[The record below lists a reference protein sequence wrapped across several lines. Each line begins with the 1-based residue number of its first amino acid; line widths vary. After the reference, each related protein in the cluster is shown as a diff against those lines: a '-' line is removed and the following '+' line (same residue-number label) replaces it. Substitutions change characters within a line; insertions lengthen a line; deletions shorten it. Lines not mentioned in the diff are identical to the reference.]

1 MPSFGDFN
9 KETKD
14 LLTKNYAEK
23 GAWKV
28 ESKGK
33 GPEKTCIFNPT
44 AASGKGISMDVE
56 FNMKPFKTKTNITE
70 AGVVK
75 PKVTYEAKPHK
86 VEASVVCCAP
96 SGKGKGAF
104 DALYEF
110 KNDKVLA
117 SFKYD
122 ATKGNVEHFNSVA
135 VGSGLSLGSG
145 VTYNLEKPDVAKNW
159 NFGVYY
165 AAHGLVANFT
175 TKALNSWTVGA
186 TAPVNCPLTGKKINA
201 AFQID
206 NNLKWTAGGEG
217 PCFSCPDAKLRL
229 KVNQD
234 FTVGFAWIRK
244 VAGGWKAAIGGDVKK
259 DGAFSWGT
267 TFTLE

>member
-33 GPEKTCIFNPT
+33 GPEKSFIFNPT

-86 VEASVVCCAP
+86 IEGSVACCAP
-96 SGKGKGAF
+96 EGKGGF
-104 DALYEF
+104 DATYEF

-117 SFKYD
+117 SVKYD
-122 ATKGNVEHFNSVA
+122 SAKKNVEHFNSLA
-135 VGSGLSLGSG
+135 LGSGLSLGSG
-145 VTYNLEKPDVAKNW
+145 LTYNLDKPDIAKNW

-165 AAHGLVANFT
+165 AANGLIANFT
-175 TKALNSWTVGA
+175 TKALASWTVGA
-186 TAPVNCPLTGKKINA
+186 NYPVTVSGKKINA
-201 AFQID
+201 AFQLD
-206 NNLKWTAGGEG
+206 NKFKWTAGGEG
-217 PCFSCPDAKLRL
+217 PCFNCPDAKLRL
-229 KVNQD
+229 KINQD

-244 VAGGWKAAIGGDVKK
+244 VSGGWKAAIGGDIKK
-259 DGAFSWGT
+259 DGAFSMGT